1 MGTSVPGAEQKTT
14 IDITEPP
21 LKDYFRLLSSRQI
34 GYTLVMSSTDSP
46 NGQAKPTAPVNHRL
60 VRIRSGQSPLINN
73 SQGKSQE
80 KAVTPA
86 RVLDERLEERDM
98 MARVTVSL
106 ESSTE
111 KIADF
116 KMERLLPEA
125 KREENRWI
133 AIKAINDLI
142 EAACQAT
149 VLKLEAKLGTAPQ
162 REPAGEDEHGT
173 LSEAEVF
180 PRV

>member
-1 MGTSVPGAEQKTT
+1 M
-14 IDITEPP
+14 PP
-21 LKDYFRLLSSRQI
+21 TLMQRPLSHDFALLSAGQI
-34 GYTLVMSSTDSP
+34 GYTVSMSSTDSP

-60 VRIRSGQSPLINN
+60 ARIRSGQSLLINN

-80 KAVTPA
+80 KPVAPA

-116 KMERLLPEA
+116 EMERLLVEA
-125 KREENRWI
+125 KRDENRWI
-133 AIKAINDLI
+133 AIKAIDDLI
-142 EAACQAT
+142 EAASQAT
-149 VLKLEAKLGTAPQ
+149 VLKLEAKLGAAPQ

-173 LSEAEVF
+173 LSDAEVF
-180 PRV
+180 PGV